1 MKHIKTYE
9 NFYFDLDNVEG
20 GLNFEEIIRDRLI
33 DLDERGYDVDVYPY
47 HRSTISSPA
56 INLSEE
62 IKKLTIDIHK
72 IIRTRNQDEQETRE
86 RKVVFESNDVKDDI
100 LSIVSELKE
109 HSLVLSKFSLRV
121 NKNVSGRWIIN
132 RIDYPDFFIK
142 SIGGKITKSFKKDK
156 LVEEL
161 LIDALNNKSVL
172 SIDLMFDRI

>member
-9 NFYFDLDNVEG
+9 DFYFDWDGEEIG
-20 GLNFEEIIRDRLI
+20 SNFEQIIRDRLI
-33 DLDERGYDVDVYPY
+33 DLDERGYDIDVYPY
-47 HRSTISSPA
+47 HRPA
-56 INLSEE
+56 ASLRETDFSGE

-72 IIRTRNQDEQETRE
+72 IIRTYNQDEQETRE
-86 RKVVFESNDVKDDI
+86 RNVVFESSDIKDDI

-109 HSLVLSKFSLRV
+109 HGLILSKFSLRV

-132 RIDYPDFFIK
+132 RVDYPDFFIK

-161 LIDALNNKSVL
+161 LIDALNNKSIL
-172 SIDLMFDRI
+172 SINLMFDRI